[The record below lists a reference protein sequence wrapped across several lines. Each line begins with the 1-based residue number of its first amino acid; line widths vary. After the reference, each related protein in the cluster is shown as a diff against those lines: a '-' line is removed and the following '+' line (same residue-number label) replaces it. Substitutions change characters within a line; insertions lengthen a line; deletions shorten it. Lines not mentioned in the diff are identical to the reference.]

1 MPKTKMR
8 RFSHLVHSVR
18 SELTDEI
25 APAIPSVSFLAREL
39 PPASLCCKLLGRGLI
54 IPLSIIKVKGVRAT
68 MKVREFLDPRRPSGI
83 SLVFTLSL
91 GVALAA
97 CGGKKEVE
105 APSPTP
111 TSQAGRTPQ
120 RSSETSPPTPSQEVQ
135 TLYRGLDQVDDEFGT
150 ILERLSAGETVGD
163 EELVRLGQR
172 LQAGAR
178 LCAETEGCDT
188 LRFLD
193 VMSRLVEEQNVALVD
208 QASQLETLSKEVDAF
223 DEDLSLES
231 GTSPIVNAM
240 PDLGDTVS
248 LLRGSDLREM
258 IHLNGPVKAA
268 LDDWLTWNRPMLMN
282 SYEYYQYL
290 SEKIAPIYEEA
301 GLPEALLFAMIATET
316 GGRAHSYSHAGA
328 AGLLQF
334 IRSTGKRYGLREVD
348 GFDMR
353 LDPEA
358 ATRANVAYLND
369 QFEVLNDNLELTLAA
384 YNGGEYR
391 MRRLQRRYKT
401 GFWDQ
406 QVYYRVPKETREYV
420 PRILAAAWLFLHPE
434 DYNLEFPVFENELTE
449 LVLKR
454 DASLGE
460 LTICLGQVDSRNGW
474 FRTLRNLN
482 PRLRPGERA
491 EAGDIITLPKLL
503 EPYYEERCVQ
513 GRLVE
518 AAFELH
524 EANYP
529 YGKMDVYV
537 VRKGDTLG
545 RIASRY
551 RCVTTKGLAETNN
564 VRAPRYLIRV
574 GQQLRIPGCS

>member
-1 MPKTKMR
+1 MP
-8 RFSHLVHSVR
+8 
-18 SELTDEI
+18 
-25 APAIPSVSFLAREL
+25 
-39 PPASLCCKLLGRGLI
+39 PPGLCCKLLWRVPI
-54 IPLSIIKVKGVRAT
+54 ARLSTINVKEVYT
-68 MKVREFLDPRRPSGI
+68 EMQVRELVHPHRRFGI
-83 SLVFTLSL
+83 NWVFTISL

-97 CGGKKEVE
+97 CGGKKEVA

-111 TSQAGRTPQ
+111 PSPAASTPQ
-120 RSSETSPPTPSQEVQ
+120 TAPPGQEAPPRPLSEEVQ
-135 TLYRGLDQVDDEFGT
+135 TLYRGLLQVEDEFGA
-150 ILERLSAGETVGD
+150 ILERLSAGETIGD
-163 EELVRLGQR
+163 EELVALGQR

-178 LCAETEGCDT
+178 HCAETDGCDT

-193 VMSRLVEEQNVALVD
+193 VMSGIVEEQNVTLAD
-208 QASQLETLSKEVDAF
+208 QALQLKDLSDESGEGDAI

-231 GTSPIVNAM
+231 GASSLVNAM
-240 PDLGDTVS
+240 PELGDTVS
-248 LLRGSDLREM
+248 LLRGNDLREM
-258 IHLNGPVKAA
+258 INLNGPVKAA
-268 LDDWLTWNRPMLMN
+268 LDDWLTWNRPMLMS

-290 SEKIAPIYEEA
+290 SDKIAPIYEEA

-316 GGRAHSYSHAGA
+316 GGRVHSYSHAGA

-334 IRSTGKRYGLREVD
+334 IRSTGRRYGLREVD

-369 QFEVLNDNLELTLAA
+369 QFEVLNNSLELTLAA

-391 MRRLQRRYKT
+391 MKRLQRRYKT

-406 QVYYRVPKETREYV
+406 QVYYRVPRETREYV

-434 DYNLEFPVFENELTE
+434 DYNLEFPVLENELTE
-449 LVLKR
+449 LVLKN
-454 DASLGE
+454 DISLGE
-460 LTICLGQVDSRNGW
+460 LTICLGQVESHNGW

-482 PRLRPGERA
+482 PRLSPGERA
-491 EAGDIITLPKLL
+491 EAGDTIVIPKLL
-503 EPYYEERCVQ
+503 VPYYEERCIQ
-513 GRLVE
+513 GDLVE
-518 AAFELH
+518 TAFELH

-551 RCVTTKGLAETNN
+551 RCVNTRELAEVNN

-574 GQQLRIPGCS
+574 GQQLRIPGCP

>member
-1 MPKTKMR
+1 MQ
-8 RFSHLVHSVR
+8 
-18 SELTDEI
+18 
-25 APAIPSVSFLAREL
+25 
-39 PPASLCCKLLGRGLI
+39 
-54 IPLSIIKVKGVRAT
+54 
-68 MKVREFLDPRRPSGI
+68 VREFARPHRRYGI
-83 SLVFTLSL
+83 NLVFTLSL
-91 GVALAA
+91 AVALAA
-97 CGGKKEVE
+97 CGGKKEVA

-111 TSQAGRTPQ
+111 ASQAASTPQ
-120 RSSETSPPTPSQEVQ
+120 APPSEEVQ
-135 TLYRGLDQVDDEFGT
+135 ALYRALAKIEDEFGA
-150 ILERLSAGETVGD
+150 ILERLSAGETLGD
-163 EELVRLGQR
+163 EELTVLAEHLQLG
-172 LQAGAR
+172 AGH
-178 LCAETEGCDT
+178 CAETDGCDT

-193 VMSRLVEEQNVALVD
+193 VMGSLVEQQNVALAD
-208 QASQLETLSKEVDAF
+208 QASQLEALSNEADAF

-231 GTSPIVNAM
+231 ETSPIVNAM

-248 LLRGSDLREM
+248 LLRGNDLREM
-258 IHLNGPVKAA
+258 ISLNGPVKAA

-316 GGRAHSYSHAGA
+316 GGRTHSYSHAGA

-391 MRRLQRRYKT
+391 MKRLHRRYKT

-406 QVYYRVPKETREYV
+406 RVFYRVPKETREYV

-482 PRLRPGERA
+482 PRLSPGERS
-491 EAGDIITLPKLL
+491 EAGDTITIPKLL
-503 EPYYEERCVQ
+503 EPYYEEQCVQ
-513 GRLVE
+513 GSLVE
-518 AAFELH
+518 TAFELN

-537 VRKGDTLG
+537 VRRGDTLG

-551 RCVTTKGLAETNN
+551 RCVTTRELAETNN

-574 GQQLRIPGCS
+574 GQQLRIPGCP

>member
-1 MPKTKMR
+1 
-8 RFSHLVHSVR
+8 
-18 SELTDEI
+18 
-25 APAIPSVSFLAREL
+25 
-39 PPASLCCKLLGRGLI
+39 
-54 IPLSIIKVKGVRAT
+54 
-68 MKVREFLDPRRPSGI
+68 MKVCELLDPRRRSGI
-83 SLVFTLSL
+83 NLVFALSL

-97 CGGKKEVE
+97 CGGEKKVE
-105 APSPTP
+105 YPSPTP
-111 TSQAGRTPQ
+111 SSQASQASQAAPTPQ
-120 RSSETSPPTPSQEVQ
+120 PAPGEPAAPPSEEVQ
-135 TLYRGLDQVDDEFGT
+135 ALYRALAKVEDGFGA
-150 ILERLSAGETVGD
+150 ILERLSAGETIGD
-163 EELVRLGQR
+163 DELVELGEQ

-178 LCAETEGCDT
+178 HCTETDGCNT
-188 LRFLD
+188 VRFLE
-193 VMSRLVEEQNVALVD
+193 VMGSLVEEQNVALVD
-208 QASQLETLSKEVDAF
+208 QALQLEALSNEADAI

-231 GTSPIVNAM
+231 GTSPMVNAL
-240 PDLGDTVS
+240 PELGDTVS
-248 LLRGSDLREM
+248 LLRGNDLREM
-258 IHLNGPVKAA
+258 IRLNGPVKAA
-268 LDDWLTWNRPMLMN
+268 LDDWLTWNRPMFMR

-290 SEKIAPIYEEA
+290 RDKIAPIYEEA

-316 GGRAHSYSHAGA
+316 GGRVHSYSHAGA

-334 IRSTGKRYGLREVD
+334 IRSTGRRYGLREVD

-369 QFEVLNDNLELTLAA
+369 QFEILNDSLELTLAA

-391 MRRLQRRYKT
+391 MKRLQRRYKT

-406 QVYYRVPKETREYV
+406 RVFYRLPRETREYV

-434 DYNLEFPVFENELTE
+434 DYNLEFPVLENELTE

-460 LTICLGQVDSRNGW
+460 LTICLGQVESHNGW

-482 PRLRPGERA
+482 PRLSPGERA
-491 EAGDIITLPKLL
+491 EAGDTITIPKLL
-503 EPYYEERCVQ
+503 ATYYEERCLD
-513 GRLVE
+513 GSLVE
-518 AAFELH
+518 TAFELH

-551 RCVTTKGLAETNN
+551 RCVTTRELAEVNN

-574 GQQLRIPGCS
+574 GQQLRIPGCP

>member
-1 MPKTKMR
+1 
-8 RFSHLVHSVR
+8 V
-18 SELTDEI
+18 D
-25 APAIPSVSFLAREL
+25 
-39 PPASLCCKLLGRGLI
+39 
-54 IPLSIIKVKGVRAT
+54 
-68 MKVREFLDPRRPSGI
+68 GI
-83 SLVFTLSL
+83 
-91 GVALAA
+91 
-97 CGGKKEVE
+97 
-105 APSPTP
+105 
-111 TSQAGRTPQ
+111 
-120 RSSETSPPTPSQEVQ
+120 
-135 TLYRGLDQVDDEFGT
+135 
-150 ILERLSAGETVGD
+150 
-163 EELVRLGQR
+163 
-172 LQAGAR
+172 
-178 LCAETEGCDT
+178 
-188 LRFLD
+188 
-193 VMSRLVEEQNVALVD
+193 
-208 QASQLETLSKEVDAF
+208 

>member
-1 MPKTKMR
+1 MQVR
-8 RFSHLVHSVR
+8 ELVH
-18 SELTDEI
+18 
-25 APAIPSVSFLAREL
+25 PH
-39 PPASLCCKLLGRGLI
+39 
-54 IPLSIIKVKGVRAT
+54 
-68 MKVREFLDPRRPSGI
+68 RRNGI
-83 SLVFTLSL
+83 HLVFTLSL

-97 CGGKKEVE
+97 CGGKKEVA

-111 TSQAGRTPQ
+111 TSQAAKTPQ
-120 RSSETSPPTPSQEVQ
+120 RSSETSPPPPSEEVQ
-135 TLYRGLDQVDDEFGT
+135 TLYRGLDQVEDEFGA

-163 EELVRLGQR
+163 EELVALGQR

-178 LCAETEGCDT
+178 LCAETQGCDT

-193 VMSRLVEEQNVALVD
+193 VMGSLVEEQTVALTD
-208 QASQLETLSKEVDAF
+208 QASQLEALSNEADTI
-223 DEDLSLES
+223 DEELSLES
-231 GTSPIVNAM
+231 GSSSIVNAM
-240 PDLGDTVS
+240 PELGDTVS
-248 LLRGSDLREM
+248 LLRGNDLREM

-282 SYEYYQYL
+282 SYEHYQYL
-290 SEKIAPIYEEA
+290 SDKIAPIYEEA

-316 GGRAHSYSHAGA
+316 GGRVHSYSHAGA

-334 IRSTGKRYGLREVD
+334 IRSTGRRYGLREVD

-369 QFEVLNDNLELTLAA
+369 QFEVLNDSLELTLAA

-391 MRRLQRRYKT
+391 MKRLQRRYKT

-406 QVYYRVPKETREYV
+406 RVYYRVPRETREYV

-434 DYNLEFPVFENELTE
+434 DYNLEFPALENELAE
-449 LVLKR
+449 LALKN

-460 LTICLGQVDSRNGW
+460 LTICLGQVESHNGW

-482 PRLRPGERA
+482 PRLSPGERA
-491 EAGDIITLPKLL
+491 EAGDTITIPKLL
-503 EPYYEERCVQ
+503 VPYYEERCVE
-513 GRLVE
+513 GSLVE
-518 AAFELH
+518 TAFELH

-551 RCVTTKGLAETNN
+551 RCVTTRELAETNN

-574 GQQLRIPGCS
+574 GQQLRIPGCP

>member
-1 MPKTKMR
+1 M
-8 RFSHLVHSVR
+8 
-18 SELTDEI
+18 
-25 APAIPSVSFLAREL
+25 
-39 PPASLCCKLLGRGLI
+39 
-54 IPLSIIKVKGVRAT
+54 
-68 MKVREFLDPRRPSGI
+68 
-83 SLVFTLSL
+83 
-91 GVALAA
+91 
-97 CGGKKEVE
+97 
-105 APSPTP
+105 
-111 TSQAGRTPQ
+111 
-120 RSSETSPPTPSQEVQ
+120 
-135 TLYRGLDQVDDEFGT
+135 
-150 ILERLSAGETVGD
+150 
-163 EELVRLGQR
+163 
-172 LQAGAR
+172 
-178 LCAETEGCDT
+178 
-188 LRFLD
+188 
-193 VMSRLVEEQNVALVD
+193 ALVD
-208 QASQLETLSKEVDAF
+208 QASQLETLSKEVDGI

-248 LLRGSDLREM
+248 LLRGNDLREM

-391 MRRLQRRYKT
+391 MKRLQRRYKT

-513 GRLVE
+513 GSLVE

-551 RCVTTKGLAETNN
+551 RCVTTKELAETNN